1 MIHVASTVFKDLNG
15 LSHHVKINLVILKM
29 ENSSNLRESSSI
41 AGIFLRV
48 SCGIL
53 LSHHITSL
61 QIRHGKCLSHISICP
76 SYSPVLSHLPC
87 SKSPYHTP
95 LDPLDSTSQ
104 LAITSTP
111 RPRQVNQQGIM
122 LCPWALGFYLP
133 TSPPCTRRLFPMEK
147 KWSSQPWGG
156 EFTHS
161 EKKPKKTQAKY
172 SRGLVWIK
180 KESCFCFF

>member
-133 TSPPCTRRLFPMEK
+133 TSPPCTRRLFPMK
-147 KWSSQPWGG
+147 KMEQPTVGRRIY
-156 EFTHS
+156 TLR
-161 EKKPKKTQAKY
+161 KKT
-172 SRGLVWIK
+172 K
-180 KESCFCFF
+180 KNTS